1 MRIFFHLFFLF
12 HFSKTKLL
20 LMKKIIL
27 FIVCSYSFT
36 SFSQDFNKG
45 DKLIGGSFSF
55 SFFDINNSG
64 PGYYHSGNVG
74 ILPSYS
80 WFIKNNLA
88 MGIRGNI
95 SYMRAEQALATEVR
109 TNSSFTTGISVFL
122 KKYKPI
128 KEKFGMYF
136 ENEIGGNYIVTRD
149 KFTSSSS
156 YTKSSVYGLSYHFNP
171 GVFYRFSNRFMGE
184 GNIGGVY
191 ASYYSGQGS
200 NNFGIGASFLQYFNL
215 GINYVIERK
224 KG

>member
-1 MRIFFHLFFLF
+1 
-12 HFSKTKLL
+12 
-20 LMKKIIL
+20 
-27 FIVCSYSFT
+27 
-36 SFSQDFNKG
+36 
-45 DKLIGGSFSF
+45 
-55 SFFDINNSG
+55 
-64 PGYYHSGNVG
+64 
-74 ILPSYS
+74 
-80 WFIKNNLA
+80 

-95 SYMRAEQALATEVR
+95 GYTRSEQETGAGER

-128 KEKFGMYF
+128 KDKFGMYF
-136 ENEIGGNYIVTRD
+136 ENEIGGNYNVTKD
-149 KFTSSSS
+149 GFTSSPTYIKGS
-156 YTKSSVYGLSYHFNP
+156 TYGLSYHFSP

-215 GINYVIERK
+215 GINYLLERK